1 LSKRNSRF
9 SETLFTGY
17 LRPYFASG
25 PIPTSLI
32 MSPVHLLRPRRF
44 QGHPRGL
51 RLKSDAELRKVYA
64 LFAMN
69 NGSLVKTGSGPDESC
84 PEVEPAGTK
93 FLIKHSI
100 FERFAAVKPLPNAA
114 P

>member
-32 MSPVHLLRPRRF
+32 MSPVQLPKPRRF
-44 QGHPRGL
+44 QGHPCGL
-51 RLKSDAELRKVYA
+51 RLKSDAQLLKVYA

-69 NGSLVKTGSGPDESC
+69 NNSLVKPAADLMKSC
-84 PEVEPAGTK
+84 PEMEPAGTK

-114 P
+114 